1 MRLTPEEVV
10 ELNRYLF
17 NALEQK
23 DFDVKLNNKSGYIKG
38 VSKLGVN
45 SLPGICH
52 SYVDGKQEYS
62 YMCLTAGTVDSSDLG
77 YYCLKEK
84 DCAIVKYS
92 QSNPVKIDIRNY
104 RRIIDAFVKDLD
116 DTYNKYVKGK
126 VKLESKSI
134 TRVKIKS
141 TGDVFEGKEGVLE
154 EEKDDTLTV
163 LVNFDDKGR
172 KVRQYFKK
180 ENVEYVKSETLLE
193 DVQKEVDVDIEAQN
207 PVFYYPSQEGLIK
220 KPDYYTHVPSEERK
234 ILLDETKYIKE
245 SFTKI
250 VVEDGTFFIPGL
262 AFDMFINVKDVI
274 LPDSLESIGESAF
287 ANCYG
292 LESIIIPKNV
302 ERIGLR
308 TFANCASLYS
318 VTVPNKVKTID
329 NQAFLN
335 CVSLK
340 SIELP
345 PSLKYLHDYAFEGCF
360 NLKTIKWKGKE
371 YSKPDFWGM
380 WEDKNETLNEENNE
394 EVDLEVIP
402 ITDEKILALSNV
414 LEIDPSLIVKNDD
427 LTGSSSSSEYGKNLY
442 VVINEDQ
449 AEYLVIDSNKA
460 RDMAYNSARDFYES
474 GDANLNE
481 YTDYIDT
488 DSLRDIWE
496 DSERDRIDYEDDFE
510 VFENAVNEGILSED
524 DFEKTEDGKPDY
536 EKPKEYIDSDDIR
549 EKLLEARLK
558 NYSSPMEWLE
568 ETYGRREL
576 STFLAD
582 NNLFDF
588 DAITED
594 DISNNGYGNWIAHY
608 DQREIDLDLKT
619 EDGLSIYAYRVN

>member
-104 RRIIDAFVKDLD
+104 RRVIDTFVEDLN
-116 DTYNKYVKGK
+116 DTYTKYVKGK
-126 VKLESKSI
+126 VKLESKLT

-141 TGDVFEGKEGVLE
+141 TGDAFDGKDGVLE
-154 EEKDDTLTV
+154 EEKGDTLTV

-193 DVQKEVDVDIEAQN
+193 DTQKETNIGLEVTE
-207 PVFYYPSQEGLIK
+207 PVFYYPSQKELIK
-220 KPDYYTHVPSEERK
+220 TPSYDTPSEQFKERA
-234 ILLDETKYIKE
+234 DEVRTVKE
-245 SFTKI
+245 MFTKI
-250 VVEDGTFFIPGL
+250 VVEEGTKSIPGL
-262 AFDMFINVKDVI
+262 ALDMFTDVEDII
-274 LPDSLESIGESAF
+274 LPESLESIGESAF
-287 ANCYG
+287 QSCTS
-292 LESIIIPKNV
+292 LKSIIIP
-302 ERIGLR
+302 
-308 TFANCASLYS
+308 S
-318 VTVPNKVKTID
+318 KVKAILRGTFTECI
-329 NQAFLN
+329 A
-335 CVSLK
+335 LK
-340 SIELP
+340 SIKLP
-345 PSLKYLHDYAFEGCF
+345 ETLEEIGNRAFYRCSSLESITLPGSLKYLDDYAFEACF
-360 NLKTIKWKGKE
+360 KLKTIKWKGKD
-371 YSKPDFWGM
+371 YVKSDFWQM
-380 WEDKNETLNEENNE
+380 WELKKESINEENNE

-442 VVINEDQ
+442 VVMNEDQ

-460 RDMAYNSARDFYES
+460 RDMAYNSAREFYES

-496 DSERDRIDYEDDFE
+496 DSERDRINYDTDSDIFE
-510 VFENAVNEGILSED
+510 SAVSEGILSED
-524 DFEKTEDGKPDY
+524 DFAKDDNGNPDY

-568 ETYGRREL
+568 ETYGRREV
-576 STFLAD
+576 STFLSD
-582 NNLFDF
+582 NHLFDF